1 MDKEKYLKLLDQ
13 KLHILLQILETT
25 QQTIIFCE
33 GDEEFMQAEAEKFSA
48 LYESRAAFI
57 SQIEEIDKTLLE
69 YKGIEDD
76 TKVANAQKPIL
87 AKMKETAGK
96 IVEFDRKNIEV
107 SAKITGFLKNG
118 LKTVR
123 NGQEISNAYA
133 DFHGTTSGHMYDGA
147 K

>member
-1 MDKEKYLKLLDQ
+1 
-13 KLHILLQILETT
+13 
-25 QQTIIFCE
+25 
-33 GDEEFMQAEAEKFSA
+33 MQDEAEKFSA
-48 LYESRAAFI
+48 LYESRATFI

-69 YKGIEDD
+69 YKGIDND
-76 TKVANAQKPIL
+76 TKLANAQKPIL
-87 AKMKETAGK
+87 DKMKETAGK

-107 SAKITGFLKNG
+107 SAKITRFLKDG

-133 DFHGTTSGHMYDGA
+133 DFHDSTSGHMYDSA